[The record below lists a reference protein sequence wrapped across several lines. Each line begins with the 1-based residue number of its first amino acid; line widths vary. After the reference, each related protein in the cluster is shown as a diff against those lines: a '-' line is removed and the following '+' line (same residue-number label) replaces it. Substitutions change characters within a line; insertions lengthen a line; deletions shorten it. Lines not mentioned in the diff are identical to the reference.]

1 MTARD
6 RLILALDLPS
16 LESAEHMV
24 KRLQGTVHLFKVG
37 LTLFTVAGPRVIS
50 RIHEQGGRVFLDLKF
65 HDIPQTVAAAA
76 ANAVEWGVF
85 MLDLHVAGGRE
96 MMQAAARAVVERA
109 KTIGIERPRLIGVT
123 VLTSLTQGDLRA
135 LGIGSGVEE
144 QALTLTRL
152 AKESGLDGVVAS
164 PHEVRAIRQR
174 FGPDLLV
181 VTPGIRPKA
190 AQPDDQR
197 RIATAREAIRAGAD
211 YVVVGRPILAAADP
225 VQAAEQLIAEMETP

>member
-1 MTARD
+1 
-6 RLILALDLPS
+6 
-16 LESAEHMV
+16 
-24 KRLQGTVHLFKVG
+24 
-37 LTLFTVAGPRVIS
+37 
-50 RIHEQGGRVFLDLKF
+50 
-65 HDIPQTVAAAA
+65 
-76 ANAVEWGVF
+76 

-96 MMQAAARAVVERA
+96 KMQAAARAVVERA